1 MKNLYNIFVEYK
13 GKLSLIYL
21 FMLLTEL
28 TIITQPMLL
37 GKSIDGLLI
46 NNYNWLI
53 LLSVSYLAST
63 FFMYRRMIYDTKV
76 YTLIYNNIVLRFI
89 GNTKTC
95 SSTKIARADMATDIV
110 AVLEGHVH
118 YYISTII
125 TIVGSIW
132 FIYMSNWLVGITIS
146 IAFVFILLGVLLFY
160 KKIKQSINVRNN
172 HQENKVKSFST
183 SHTDTVSFLYR
194 QRRLD
199 IYESTLQGKNW
210 SVATLFRS
218 IFLIISII
226 LLVKTSENITIG
238 SIITVYSYVNNF
250 LISLL
255 SIPVAFEMYS
265 RMTNILKRLY

>member
-1 MKNLYNIFVEYK
+1 MKILYNIFVEYK

-28 TIITQPMLL
+28 IILTQPMLL
-37 GKSIDGLLI
+37 GKSIDGLLV
-46 NNYNWLI
+46 NNYNWLV
-53 LLSVSYLAST
+53 LLSVSYLSST

-76 YTLIYNNIVLRFI
+76 YTLIYNNIVIRFI
-89 GNTKTC
+89 ENTKTC
-95 SSTKIARADMATDIV
+95 SSTKIARADMANDIV

-132 FIYMSNWLVGITIS
+132 FIYISNWFVGITIS
-146 IAFVFILLGVLLFY
+146 LAFVFILLGVLLFY

-172 HQENKVKSFST
+172 HQESKVKSFSA
-183 SHTDTVSFLYR
+183 SHTKSTSFLHR

-210 SVATLFRS
+210 SVATLIRS
-218 IFLIISII
+218 IFLIISIV
-226 LLVKTSENITIG
+226 LLVKTSDNITIG
-238 SIITVYSYVNNF
+238 SVITVYSYINNF